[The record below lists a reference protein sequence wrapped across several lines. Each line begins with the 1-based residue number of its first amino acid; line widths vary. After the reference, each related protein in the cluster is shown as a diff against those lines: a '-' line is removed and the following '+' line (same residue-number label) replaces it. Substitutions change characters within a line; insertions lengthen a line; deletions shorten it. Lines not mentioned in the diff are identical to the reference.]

1 MSTKLVKG
9 TDVVSLADGA
19 ELGEVENVYL
29 EPEQKQIV
37 AFSFKSGGGLFGGKS
52 INMVDVTD
60 VHAIGSDAVTITDA
74 SVVRCEMAIGD
85 RREGLVELSELL
97 KRKVMTDTGEEVGQ
111 ISAIHFD
118 QGSYRLSGF
127 DVTSGHFHQQKTT
140 VDAAQIV
147 QIGED
152 LVVIQDEMPAVER
165 QVFRASRKREDKP
178 LLKTV
183 A

>member
-19 ELGEVENVYL
+19 ELGEVENVFL
-29 EPEQKQIV
+29 EPEAKQIV
-37 AFSFKSGGGLFGGKS
+37 AFSFKSGGGLFGGKTT
-52 INMVDVTD
+52 NMVEITD
-60 VHAIGSDAVTITDA
+60 VHAIGPDAVTITDA

-85 RREGLVELSELL
+85 RTEGLVELDDLL
-97 KRKVMTDTGEEVGQ
+97 KRKVMTDAGEELGQ

-118 QGSYRLSGF
+118 QGSYALSGI
-127 DVTSGHFHQQKTT
+127 DVTSGHFHQQKETISS
-140 VDAAQIV
+140 DRIA

-152 LVVIQDEMPAVER
+152 LVLIREEEVVLER
-165 QVFRASRKREDKP
+165 QIIRPSRQERPP